1 MPRQQKLNI
10 RQGRPRLLLFA
21 RLGTSKR
28 PELFSRLNIHNHI
41 YICIYVANAVLI
53 FVVVVVACKCVSIM
67 HHHIIIIYDFVA
79 VVGGGGG
86 GVFSELSHNTRRS
99 EQISKN
105 KAEFM

>member
-1 MPRQQKLNI
+1 
-10 RQGRPRLLLFA
+10 
-21 RLGTSKR
+21 
-28 PELFSRLNIHNHI
+28 
-41 YICIYVANAVLI
+41 
-53 FVVVVVACKCVSIM
+53 M